1 MKQKYNF
8 VALFDIAIIKNC
20 VIILIVQNFDKEG
33 IPF

>member
-8 VALFDIAIIKNC
+8 VTLFDIEIIKNC
-20 VIILIVQNFDKEG
+20 VIIIAVQNFYKEG